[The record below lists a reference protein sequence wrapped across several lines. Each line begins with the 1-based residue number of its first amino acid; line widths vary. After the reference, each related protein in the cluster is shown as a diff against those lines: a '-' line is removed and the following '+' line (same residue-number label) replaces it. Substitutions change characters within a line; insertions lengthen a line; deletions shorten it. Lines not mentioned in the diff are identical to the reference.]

1 MISTARWSIF
11 ALLLLGLGP
20 IPVKLTAETRPIAC
34 DLHSCIALATAQ
46 HPLLK
51 ASAARQSAAR
61 SERSVRLA
69 ERRPILDL
77 EGETGYLEGKAIT
90 PFSALSGVTEEG
102 IEQRRVSGGYYQAS
116 VGLEVPLIKEGTL
129 VGQVPSSVRQA
140 QLRISEEDWQARMAH
155 LHVAL
160 QVVEAYVQVLQ
171 HRKAIQAAEAIA
183 AALEE
188 GYKLAQVRFQQ
199 DLISRNEL
207 LIGEVRLATARRELT
222 HFRLALQRSQHT
234 LRSSMGLDTS
244 GAVEIQD
251 LQEALAPL
259 PPVAD
264 LLALAQQTHPELK
277 AHQFRV
283 ESSVA
288 EVDRIRSERYPT
300 LSLTARY
307 GFVDAFEGSPNAQW
321 LAAMNVKVPLFDFGL
336 TRKKAEVARAKVIEE
351 EQQRLNFQLNIEQEI
366 HHRYLQLQEL
376 DDHVQLLTTQ
386 IEQATEEMKLKRAMF
401 QQELAPQAAV
411 LDAEAALFKWQLAH
425 TQAQYERQL
434 RRLQL
439 SLISGEW
446 SLPAS
451 SR

>member
-1 MISTARWSIF
+1 MISTARWPIF
-11 ALLLLGLGP
+11 ALLLLSVCLVP
-20 IPVKLTAETRPIAC
+20 LRQAAETRHITC
-34 DLHSCIALATAQ
+34 DLHTCIALATAH

-51 ASAARQSAAR
+51 AGTARQSAAR
-61 SERSVRLA
+61 SELSVRLA
-69 ERRPILDL
+69 ERRPVLDL

-129 VGQVPSSVRQA
+129 VGHVPSSVRQA
-140 QLRISEEDWQARMAH
+140 QLRISEEDWEYRLAR

-160 QVVEAYVQVLQ
+160 KVVEAYMHVLQ
-171 HRKAIQAAEAIA
+171 HRKAIQSAEAIA

-199 DLISRNEL
+199 NLISRNEL
-207 LIGEVRLATARRELT
+207 LIGEVRLATARRELAR
-222 HFRLALQRSQHT
+222 FRVALQRSQRA
-234 LRSSMGLDTS
+234 LSSSMGLDT
-244 GAVEIQD
+244 AEAIEIQD

-264 LLALAQQTHPELK
+264 LLSLAQQTHPELK
-277 AHQFRV
+277 AHQFKV

-288 EVDRIRSERYPT
+288 EVDRIRSERYPA

-307 GFVDAFEGSPNAQW
+307 GFVDAFEGRPSAQW

-351 EQQRLNFQLNIEQEI
+351 EQQALNFQLNIEQEI
-366 HHRYLQLQEL
+366 HERYLQLQEL
-376 DDHVQLLTTQ
+376 DDHVQLLTTK
-386 IEQATEEMKLKRAMF
+386 IEQATEEMKLNRALF
-401 QQELAPQAAV
+401 QQELAPQAPV
-411 LDAEAALFKWQLAH
+411 LDAETALFKLQLAL
-425 TQAQYERQL
+425 TQAQYERKL

-446 SLPAS
+446 ALPAS